1 MKPGTILLHKD
12 FVFADGA
19 TADKYLITLGS
30 EAGIAILVKTTSKG
44 VRYRNDHGCQAAGR
58 FPAFLLT
65 VGCCCLPKSTWV
77 CINEFYEIAE
87 ADLQAKLVAG
97 QVYKHGE
104 LPAELIRDLQVCVA
118 TCDDISAYQERVVRA
133 CFVPVSASSPPS
145 PSPCA

>member
-19 TADKYLITLGS
+19 TADKYLIILGS
-30 EAGIAILVKTTSKG
+30 EGGVAVVAKTTSKG
-44 VRYRNDHGCQAAGR
+44 ARYRNDHGCQAGSR

-65 VGCCCLPKSTWV
+65 VGCCCLPKNTWV
-77 CINEFYEIAE
+77 CIDEFYEIPT

-104 LPAELIRDLQVCVA
+104 LSAELTRDLQACVA
-118 TCDDISAYQERVVRA
+118 TCDDISTDQERIVRA
-133 CFVPVSASSPPS
+133 CFVPVK
-145 PSPCA
+145 